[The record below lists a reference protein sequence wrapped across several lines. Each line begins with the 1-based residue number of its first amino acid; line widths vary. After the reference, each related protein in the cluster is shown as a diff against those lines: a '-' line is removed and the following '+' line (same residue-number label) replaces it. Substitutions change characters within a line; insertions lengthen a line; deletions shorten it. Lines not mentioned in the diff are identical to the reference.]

1 MEQNC
6 VKTFEMQLNR
16 IYKIN
21 FCLKMY
27 ITEEENLKF
36 NAPSLFL
43 KKLEHFG
50 NSGTHTV
57 MQKLDIKQ
65 KVKFRIFIPY
75 KKGSKNSIMSPIYH
89 SVRFNNFNILSDTFS
104 FSFSIYTISD

>member
-16 IYKIN
+16 IYKRN

-27 ITEEENLKF
+27 ITKEDNLKF
-36 NAPSLFL
+36 NVPSLFL

-50 NSGTHTV
+50 QPGLSVTQAHTHSHAEIRH
-57 MQKLDIKQ
+57 KAE
-65 KVKFRIFIPY
+65 
-75 KKGSKNSIMSPIYH
+75 S
-89 SVRFNNFNILSDTFS
+89 
-104 FSFSIYTISD
+104 